1 MVNQAAMSLACNK
14 YNEIIKTDD
23 ILFVNTTKAK
33 GVVC

>member
-14 YNEIIKTDD
+14 YNEIIKADD